1 MALVHE
7 FGIIDDLTE
16 LGYEQLKPQCIVV
29 DDDNILPIITSFSIM
44 RTYTHA
50 LHHEGLGLNYYGIT
64 IIPPS
69 SLATFLDIIMPVKQL
84 SELSAMIIEAQR
96 KQQYMIHFGV

>member
-7 FGIIDDLTE
+7 FGIIDDLTD
-16 LGYEQLKPQCIVV
+16 LSYERLKPQCIAV
-29 DDDNILPIITSFSIM
+29 DDDDILPIIMSFSIM

-50 LHHEGLGLNYYGIT
+50 LNREGLGLNYYGIT
-64 IIPPS
+64 IIPPA
-69 SLATFLDIIMPVKQL
+69 SLATFLDIIMPMKRL
-84 SELSAMIIEAQR
+84 DELAAMILVAEH